1 MEVERYM
8 SYRILYI
15 RFHGYIILE
24 RCDYFRSASQC
35 RNTFGVDKSPFIT
48 RRTVGAVLLLSGDI
62 INATAGTPAFSYLA
76 HHTLSGVLR

>member
-1 MEVERYM
+1 MEVDRYM
-8 SYRILYI
+8 PYRILHI

-24 RCDYFRSASQC
+24 RCDYFRSASQY
-35 RNTFGVDKSPFIT
+35 RNISGVNKSPFIT
-48 RRTVGAVLLLSGDI
+48 RRTVGSVLLLPGDI